1 MTSSWASAGL
11 ALTLLVPA
19 SPCRAQDRP
28 VREFGVAA
36 VGAAADPAL
45 GILGVTASLRPG
57 YRTRIGVLAGGGLRG
72 DAAAARVEL
81 AGHFLLSPR
90 SSGTGLYAGGG
101 IAGVFSDGESLGYLV
116 LLIGIE
122 ARPGSGNGWF
132 LEGGVGGG
140 ARVAVG
146 WRWRSRG

>member
-1 MTSSWASAGL
+1 MTSSWASGRLVL
-11 ALTLLVPA
+11 AVLVTA
-19 SPCRAQDRP
+19 SPCAAQDGT

-36 VGAAADPAL
+36 VGTTADPAL
-45 GILGVTASLRPG
+45 GVLGITGSLRPT
-57 YRTRIGVLAGGGLRG
+57 YRTRIGALAGGGVWG
-72 DAAAARVEL
+72 GEAAARAEL
-81 AGHFLLSPR
+81 AGHFLLNPR

-101 IAGVFSDGESLGYLV
+101 IAGVFSDGQSRGYLM

-122 ARPGSGNGWF
+122 ARPGLGNGWF
-132 LEGGVGGG
+132 VEGGVGGG

>member
-1 MTSSWASAGL
+1 MTSSWASGGL
-11 ALTLLVPA
+11 ALAALITA
-19 SPCRAQDRP
+19 SPCRAQDGT

-36 VGAAADPAL
+36 VGTTGDPVLGVL
-45 GILGVTASLRPG
+45 GITGSLRPG
-57 YRTRIGVLAGGGLRG
+57 YRTRIGALAGGGVWG
-72 DAAAARVEL
+72 DDPAARAEL

-101 IAGVFSDGESLGYLV
+101 IAGVFSDGQSRGYLM

-122 ARPGSGNGWF
+122 SRPGSGDGWF
-132 LEGGVGGG
+132 VEGGVGGG
-140 ARVAVG
+140 VRVAVG

>member
-11 ALTLLVPA
+11 ALLLLAAA
-19 SPCRAQDRP
+19 SPCRAQDRT
-28 VREFGVAA
+28 VREIGVAA
-36 VGAAADPAL
+36 VGTTADPAL
-45 GILGVTASLRPG
+45 GILGITASVRPAR
-57 YRTRIGVLAGGGLRG
+57 RTRIGALAGGGLRG

-81 AGHFLLSPR
+81 AGHFLLSPQ
-90 SSGTGLYAGGG
+90 SSGTGVYAGGG

-116 LLIGIE
+116 LLVGIE
-122 ARPGSGNGWF
+122 ARPGSDEGWF
-132 LEGGVGGG
+132 VEGGVGGG

>member
-1 MTSSWASAGL
+1 VAL
-11 ALTLLVPA
+11 ALLGEA
-19 SPCRAQDRP
+19 RPCRAQDATI
-28 VREFGVAA
+28 REFGVAA
-36 VGAAADPAL
+36 VGTTASPGL
-45 GILGVTASLRPG
+45 GILGITASLRPG
-57 YRTRIGVLAGGGLRG
+57 SRTRIGALAGGGFRG

-101 IAGVFSDGESLGYLV
+101 IAGVFSEDENLGYLI

-122 ARPGSGNGWF
+122 ARPGSGDGWF
-132 LEGGVGGG
+132 VEGGVGGG
-140 ARVAVG
+140 ARVALG